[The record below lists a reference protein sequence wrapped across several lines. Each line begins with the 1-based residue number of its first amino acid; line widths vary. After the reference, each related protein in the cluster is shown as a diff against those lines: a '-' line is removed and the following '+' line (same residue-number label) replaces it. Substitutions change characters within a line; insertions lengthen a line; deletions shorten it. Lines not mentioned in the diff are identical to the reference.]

1 MYGLKLQMIKL
12 KIQSNGNQTLTK
24 VCNICGCHI
33 DNLTTDDILVKPPNN
48 DLAVKDSQGNAI
60 TRTELPTELTE
71 CKCEMCND

>member
-1 MYGLKLQMIKL
+1 MIKL
-12 KIQSNGNQTLTK
+12 QKAPNGNQTLTK

-33 DNLTTDDILVKPPNN
+33 DNLTTDDIVVKKPDIS
-48 DLAVKDSQGNAI
+48 DLTIKDSQGNEV